1 VYIDDDSLRV
11 STTEGTEEFRPRRLS
26 WKSPNQFT
34 VAGLGKRQTLN
45 RVSLRF
51 ETAEKA
57 ELAASALKV
66 AAKVLEEPLLPVE
79 EVQVKIRFLV
89 NPAMLILPL
98 VFFMFLF
105 VRVLAVLALNGTS
118 FSPGDFWQLAIL
130 MIIGLE
136 AAFILYLTQRRRKWV
151 TAFLRIEGKFVSVKT
166 KRGSD
171 PVLLKTIEWRDAT
184 TFVLRGP
191 ATKIEVSLSTA
202 SEATRVAGKIRS
214 AFPEAKEVQVR

>member
-151 TAFLRIEGKFVSVKT
+151 TAFLRIEGKFVSV
-166 KRGSD
+166 
-171 PVLLKTIEWRDAT
+171 LLKTIEWRDAT

-202 SEATRVAGKIRS
+202 SEATRVAGKITS

>member
-1 VYIDDDSLRV
+1 MYIDDDSLRV

-66 AAKVLEEPLLPVE
+66 AAKVLEEPLLP
-79 EVQVKIRFLV
+79 
-89 NPAMLILPL
+89 L

-136 AAFILYLTQRRRKWV
+136 AAFILYLTQRRRKRV

>member
-1 VYIDDDSLRV
+1 MYIDDDSLRV

-57 ELAASALKV
+57 EL